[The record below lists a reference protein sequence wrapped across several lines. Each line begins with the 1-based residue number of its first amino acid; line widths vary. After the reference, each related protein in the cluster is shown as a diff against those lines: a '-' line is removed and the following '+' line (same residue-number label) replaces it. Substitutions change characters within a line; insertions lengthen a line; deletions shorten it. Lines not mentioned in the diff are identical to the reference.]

1 MECSICLSDVPM
13 EEEAFLLPI
22 CYHRFHKAC
31 ILRWTEQQQQHP
43 VRDKGEQQC
52 LCPLCKRPYECIVYD
67 CMDKAF
73 KCVRMMVGVHGS
85 PAWAAM
91 QWGGATRRHCLKR
104 DQLMPLYLSAKVSS
118 CRPIRGSSSSS
129 RDSAAAAFL
138 PGWPAATDG

>member
-31 ILRWTEQQQQHP
+31 IQRWTEQQQQHP
-43 VRDKGEQQC
+43 VMDEGEQQC

-73 KCVRMMVGVHGS
+73 KYVHDGWS
-85 PAWAAM
+85 VWAARM
-91 QWGGATRRHCLKR
+91 DYHAKGAAC
-104 DQLMPLYLSAKVSS
+104 SA
-118 CRPIRGSSSSS
+118 
-129 RDSAAAAFL
+129 
-138 PGWPAATDG
+138 